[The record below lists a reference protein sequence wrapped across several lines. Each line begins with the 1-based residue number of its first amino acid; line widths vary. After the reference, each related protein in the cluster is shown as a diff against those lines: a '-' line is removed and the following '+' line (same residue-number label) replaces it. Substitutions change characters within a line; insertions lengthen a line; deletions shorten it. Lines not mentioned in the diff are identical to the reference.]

1 MIGKVIDLKNIVVA
15 ITEEYGQLN
24 KHVVNEYY
32 VNIEVADLEVG
43 VNRLCLVTEK
53 DIYRKLVVGDII
65 DFQMNR
71 DATEIIAFKFN

>member
-1 MIGKVIDLKNIVVA
+1 MIGKVIDLKDIVVA

-43 VNRLCLVTEK
+43 VNRLCLVAEK

>member
-43 VNRLCLVTEK
+43 VNRLCLVVEK